1 MRILT
6 FDIEDW
12 FHILDNS
19 ETQSIADWSDFESRI
34 DEGVERILFLLE
46 NSGIKATFFCL
57 GWIAEKY
64 PKVVRKIS
72 EKGFEIGSHS
82 FAHQLIYSQ
91 SRLEFRDDLY
101 RSICSIEDAT
111 GSKVKMFR
119 APGFSITEKSLWAFE
134 ELLQMDIE
142 IDCSIF
148 PARRAHGGIPNFDIS
163 KPSRLLINGEQML
176 KCFPINTVSI
186 FGKRVVYSGGG
197 YFRLLPYWY
206 LDFRFLNDDYVMTYF
221 HPRDFD
227 AEQPLVPGLSLAR
240 RFKSY
245 VGLGGALNKLS
256 KLLSDHNFLS
266 VGQAHDLIDWDT
278 TQKIKIN

>member
-1 MRILT
+1 MGSFSDMRILT

-82 FAHQLIYSQ
+82 FAHQLVYSQ

-186 FGKRVVYSGGG
+186 FGIISI
-197 YFRLLPYWY
+197 
-206 LDFRFLNDDYVMTYF
+206 
-221 HPRDFD
+221 
-227 AEQPLVPGLSLAR
+227 E
-240 RFKSY
+240 
-245 VGLGGALNKLS
+245 
-256 KLLSDHNFLS
+256 
-266 VGQAHDLIDWDT
+266 
-278 TQKIKIN
+278 